1 MVYTQVPTCT
11 PGVQISSG
19 RDGVH
24 TGTNMYTRVQI
35 YDGREGVHTGTN
47 MYTRVQISDGRDGV
61 HTGTNFFTRVHF
73 SGDRDGPT
81 HRYQHVHTH
90 PDSDSRYGALAM

>member
-1 MVYTQVPTCT
+1 MVEMAL
-11 PGVQISSG
+11 
-19 RDGVH
+19 H
-24 TGTNMYTRVQI
+24 TGINMYNRVQI

-47 MYTRVQISDGRDGV
+47 MYTRVQISDGRDG
-61 HTGTNFFTRVHF
+61 
-73 SGDRDGPT
+73 PT